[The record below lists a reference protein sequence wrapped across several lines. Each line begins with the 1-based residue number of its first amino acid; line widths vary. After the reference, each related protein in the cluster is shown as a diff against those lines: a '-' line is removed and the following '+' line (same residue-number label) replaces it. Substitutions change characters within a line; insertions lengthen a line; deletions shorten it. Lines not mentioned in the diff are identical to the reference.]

1 MLSAEL
7 RQQFINPNLF
17 VYKTLEEANEYINNR
32 VLLDVPSNQ
41 VNVALG
47 IYQNALVHQIVNLL
61 DSTEEHF

>member
-7 RQQFINPNLF
+7 RQQFTNPNLF
-17 VYKTLEEANEYINNR
+17 VYKSLEEANEYINNK

-61 DSTEEHF
+61 DSAEEHF

>member
-7 RQQFINPNLF
+7 RQEFTNPNLF
-17 VYKTLEEANEYINNR
+17 IFKTLEEANEYINNR
-32 VLLDVPSNQ
+32 VLLDVPANQ

-61 DSTEEHF
+61 DSAEEHF